1 MLGGV
6 RGVRGVGG
14 VLGAQL
20 EHASGRERGTLD
32 RAGGGEARER
42 EASDKGPC
50 DGEPRK
56 GPARGIRPAVGLGR
70 VEKRLLLL
78 GARRGHHLG

>member
-6 RGVRGVGG
+6 RGVRGV
-14 VLGAQL
+14 LGAQL
-20 EHASGRERGTLD
+20 EHARGRERGALD
-32 RAGGGEARER
+32 RAGRGEAGER
-42 EASDKGPC
+42 EARDEGPR
-50 DGEPRK
+50 DGEPRE
-56 GPARGIRPAVGLGR
+56 GSARGIRPAVGLGR